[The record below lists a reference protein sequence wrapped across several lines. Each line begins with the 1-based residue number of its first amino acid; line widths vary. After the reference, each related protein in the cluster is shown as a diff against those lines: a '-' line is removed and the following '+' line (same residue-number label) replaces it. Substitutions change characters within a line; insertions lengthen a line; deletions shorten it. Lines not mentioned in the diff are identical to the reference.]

1 MATYSLAP
9 WFVQQFFDNDGL
21 VLAFGKVHSYVT
33 GSSTPLD
40 TYSTASGT
48 PNTNPI
54 ILDAAGRCRIY
65 LQPTSYKFVTVDA
78 NDVPVGLDMDPVTAT
93 NAGSSG
99 LGEIFVFG
107 SNSSSPI
114 TVTSYPSGA
123 TFDKLQ
129 PGSSVFEADS
139 ANLTGTYIV
148 RATGVMEAAGTL
160 SAAIVNL
167 TDGAPDTP
175 IAVATMTSTTGEVA
189 DSGSITF
196 GAPGTTKQYGIKT
209 KVSANTGELIGIS
222 LVRTA

>member
-78 NDVPVGLDMDPVTAT
+78 NDVPVGLDMDPVTAVD
-93 NAGSSG
+93 AGSSG

-114 TVTSYPSGA
+114 TATSYPSGA
-123 TFDKLQ
+123 TFDTLQ
-129 PGSSVFEADS
+129 PGSSVYKEDAAD
-139 ANLTGTYIV
+139 LTGTYVLRITGMM
-148 RATGVMEAAGTL
+148 ATAGTL
-160 SAAIVNL
+160 TVALVNL
-167 TDGAPDTP
+167 SDGAPDTP
-175 IAVATMTSTTGEVA
+175 LVTATVTSLTGAVDTSA
-189 DSGSITF
+189 AITW
-196 GAPGTTKQYGIKT
+196 GAPGTQKFYGIKC
-209 KVSANTGELIGIS
+209 KVSTSSGFLMGARI
-222 LVRTA
+222 VRTA